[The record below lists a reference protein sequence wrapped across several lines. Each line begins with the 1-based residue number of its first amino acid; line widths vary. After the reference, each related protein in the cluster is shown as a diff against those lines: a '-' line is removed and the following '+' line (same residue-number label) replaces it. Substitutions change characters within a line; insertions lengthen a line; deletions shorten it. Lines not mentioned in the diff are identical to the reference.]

1 MLCQNVGGVR
11 VWEGSGCGRGQDM
24 GGVGMWEGSGYGR
37 GRDVGGVRIVVLQHL
52 QRRGGNR
59 LARDGRASLE
69 DGLTLRDKN
78 GLTPL

>member
-1 MLCQNVGGVR
+1 MWERSGYGRGRDVGRVR
-11 VWEGSGCGRGQDM
+11 VWEGSGCGR
-24 GGVGMWEGSGYGR
+24 S
-37 GRDVGGVRIVVLQHL
+37 RDVGGVRIVVLQHL